1 MKPIFDEEFAG
12 SPGLIKV
19 WNNTHGY
26 LDVSEEGH
34 LLEGQKSAWVEETT
48 KIIDLLETGELLG
61 VGGYQNKDLEASV
74 KASPKKKSKTVEEN
88 ETSESVSAPEV
99 LPVVQEI
106 SEDIIKNDSL
116 ETDVSVESI

>member
-1 MKPIFDEEFAG
+1 MKPIFDEDFAG
-12 SPGLIKV
+12 DSGLIKV

-48 KIIDLLETGELLG
+48 KIIDLLETGELIG
-61 VGGYQNKDLEASV
+61 IGGYQNKDLEASI
-74 KASPKKKSKTVEEN
+74 KASPKKKSKVTEEN
-88 ETSESVSAPEV
+88 EISESVSAPEV

-106 SEDIIKNDSL
+106 SEDDIKNDSL

>member
-1 MKPIFDEEFAG
+1 MKPIFDEDFAG
-12 SPGLIKV
+12 AHGLIKV
-19 WNNTHGY
+19 WNNTYGY

-34 LLEGQKSAWVEETT
+34 LLEGQKSAWVEETA
-48 KIIDLLETGELLG
+48 KIIDLLETGKLIG
-61 VGGYQNKDLEASV
+61 VGGYENKDLEASV

-88 ETSESVSAPEV
+88 EISESVSAPEV

-106 SEDIIKNDSL
+106 SEDDIKNDSL